1 MHRDKVLWHFHL
13 WGFQVNREKSK
24 LAPVQRISS
33 LGLELDSVTMAAR
46 LSGERAQLML
56 YCLRELDSKIVVPL
70 KLFQRLL
77 GHMASAAASCRSDYS
92 I

>member
-1 MHRDKVLWHFHL
+1 
-13 WGFQVNREKSK
+13 
-24 LAPVQRISS
+24 VQRISF
-33 LGLELDSVTMAAR
+33 LGMELDSVTMVAR

-56 YCLRELDSKIVVPL
+56 NCLRELDSKIVVPL